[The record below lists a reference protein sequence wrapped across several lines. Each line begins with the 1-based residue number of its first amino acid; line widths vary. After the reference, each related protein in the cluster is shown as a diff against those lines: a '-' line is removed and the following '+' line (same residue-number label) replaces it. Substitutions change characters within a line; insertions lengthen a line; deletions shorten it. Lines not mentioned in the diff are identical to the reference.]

1 MCFLYTP
8 ATLFVHFQNSQQDFL
23 IFFSFLTFSSRNSQ
37 SLVTGFFF
45 CTPVTYYASKC
56 VVETHLIFPK
66 EFLEKDVSFFC
77 CLAWQNLRNL

>member
-8 ATLFVHFQNSQQDFL
+8 ATLFVHLQNSQQDFL
-23 IFFSFLTFSSRNSQ
+23 IFFLILDLLRQ
-37 SLVTGFFF
+37 KQPITGHWIFF

-77 CLAWQNLRNL
+77 CLTWQNLRNL